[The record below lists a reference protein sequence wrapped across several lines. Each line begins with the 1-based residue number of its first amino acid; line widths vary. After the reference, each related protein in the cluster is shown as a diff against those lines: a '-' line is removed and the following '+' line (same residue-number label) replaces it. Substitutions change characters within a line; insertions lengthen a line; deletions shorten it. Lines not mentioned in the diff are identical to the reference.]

1 MPGPSSK
8 RTLAAGIALTLVGTL
23 LWLVPAAAS
32 AADQEPTTPAPTGYV
47 EMSDGTLIA
56 VQVRMPDGY
65 VKGQRYPTIF
75 EMSGYDGAS
84 ASERTVLGQLCDEF
98 GYDGCPV
105 ASGSRYLTE
114 MFYEHYV
121 TVHASVRGTGCSQG
135 QFDLFSVR
143 SALDGRELVE
153 WIAAQRWSDGKVG
166 IYGHSYGGITGFM
179 VAATRPP
186 HLEALSVSGLIDDLY
201 RGITYPGGV
210 SNFGF
215 PLLWTA
221 AIRNA
226 YDEGGG
232 TAQGV
237 VAGQDEQCAINQ
249 AFQSKTITNDPI
261 VQGSVGDTDNDWYR
275 ARSLV
280 TYVEDIAVPI
290 HITGA
295 YQDEQTGPRFPHLFE
310 MVQGVPKRMILTNG
324 DHGTD
329 TDPPAIWKDRRAWLD
344 QWVRGIDKGFGTLSQ
359 DGSSVTTFFEM
370 HRNAQGT
377 LVPNGR
383 KDSATFPLEDT
394 NWTKYFLH
402 QGSKLNKTPPSGEE
416 AADHYLSGSPRQSWS
431 YQAGPGFGPPFTT
444 EDGPDEL
451 TFRSPPANN
460 NTAIV
465 GPITATLFVS
475 STAPDTELFVQLIDE
490 APDGSRTYLQRG
502 MLKASHRAIDPTFSD
517 YDGNV
522 MYRPFRPHTN
532 PTFITPGL
540 IYKYVVEVFPVGH
553 VFRPGHRIVVKIHTP
568 PAVDSYYAY
577 VPRRPVGVN
586 TVYHDA
592 DLRSR
597 IMLPVVSLQGVNLGP
612 ELACGQQQAVRCIS

>member
-8 RTLAAGIALTLVGTL
+8 RTHAAGIAVALVGTL
-23 LWLVPAAAS
+23 LWLVPGAAS
-32 AADQEPTTPAPTGYV
+32 AEDEPMTPAPTGYV

-56 VQVRMPDGY
+56 VQVRMPNGY
-65 VKGQRYPTIF
+65 VEGRRYPTIF

-84 ASERTVLGQLCDEF
+84 SSEKTVLGQLCEEF

-135 QFDLFSVR
+135 QFDLFSWR
-143 SALDGRELVE
+143 SALDGRELIE
-153 WIAAQRWSDGKVG
+153 WIARRPWSDGNVG

-186 HLEALSVSGLIDDLY
+186 HLDGLSVSGLIDDLY

-232 TAQGV
+232 TAQGI

-249 AFQSKTITNDPI
+249 ASQSKTVTNDPI
-261 VQGSVGDTDNDWYR
+261 LQGAIGDTDNDWYR

-280 TYVEDIAVPI
+280 SYVDAIDVPI

-310 MVQGVPKRMILTNG
+310 MVRGVPKRMILTNG

-344 QWVRGIDKGFGTLSQ
+344 HWVRGVDKGFGSLGQ

-370 HRNAQGT
+370 HRNGNGT
-377 LVPNGR
+377 LVPGGR

-402 QGSKLNKTPPSGEE
+402 QGSRLNTKKPSGDE
-416 AADHYLSGSPRQSWS
+416 ADDHYLSGSPRQAWS

-444 EDGPDEL
+444 ESGPDEL
-451 TFRSPPANN
+451 TFRSKPVNAS
-460 NTAIV
+460 TAIV
-465 GPITATLFVS
+465 GPITATLFMS

-502 MLKASHRAIDPTFSD
+502 LLKASHRAIDPTYSD
-517 YDGNV
+517 FDGKV

-532 PTFITPGL
+532 PTFITPGD
-540 IYKYVVEVFPVGH
+540 IYKYVIEVFPVGH
-553 VFRPGHRIVVKIHTP
+553 VFRPGHRIVVKVHTP
-568 PAVDSYYAY
+568 PAVDSYYSY
-577 VPRRPVGVN
+577 VPRRPVGIN
-586 TVYHDA
+586 TLYHDA
-592 DLRSR
+592 ALPSR

-612 ELACGQQQAVRCIS
+612 ELACGQQEAVRCVP

>member
-32 AADQEPTTPAPTGYV
+32 AAEEPTTPAPTGYV

-65 VKGQRYPTIF
+65 VEGQRYPTIF

-84 ASERTVLGQLCDEF
+84 SSEKTLLGQICEEF
-98 GYDGCPV
+98 GYDGCPL

-114 MFYEHYV
+114 MFYKRYV

-153 WIAAQRWSDGKVG
+153 WIAAQPWSDGKVG

-210 SNFGF
+210 NNFGF

-221 AIRNA
+221 VIRNA

-232 TAQGV
+232 TAQGI
-237 VAGQDEQCAINQ
+237 VAGQDEQCAVNQ
-249 AFQSKTITNDPI
+249 AFQSKTVTNDPI
-261 VQGSVGDTDNDWYR
+261 VQGAAGDTDNDWYR

-280 TYVEDIAVPI
+280 SYAEDIDVPI

-329 TDPPAIWKDRRAWLD
+329 TDPPVIWRDRRAWLD
-344 QWVRGIDKGFGTLSQ
+344 HWVRGVDKGFGTLAR
-359 DGSSVTTFFEM
+359 DGSSVTTFLEM

-402 QGSKLNKTPPSGEE
+402 QGSKLNKRAPNGDE

-431 YQAGPGFGPPFTT
+431 YQARPEFGPPFTT

-451 TFRSPPANN
+451 TFRSPTVNK

-465 GPITATLFVS
+465 GPITASLFVS

-502 MLKASHRAIDPTFSD
+502 MLKASHRAIDPAFSD
-517 YDGNV
+517 FDGNV

-532 PTFITPGL
+532 PTFITPGA

-577 VPRRPVGVN
+577 VPRRPMGVN

-592 DLRSR
+592 DHRSR

-612 ELACGQQQAVRCIS
+612 ELACGQQEAVRCVS